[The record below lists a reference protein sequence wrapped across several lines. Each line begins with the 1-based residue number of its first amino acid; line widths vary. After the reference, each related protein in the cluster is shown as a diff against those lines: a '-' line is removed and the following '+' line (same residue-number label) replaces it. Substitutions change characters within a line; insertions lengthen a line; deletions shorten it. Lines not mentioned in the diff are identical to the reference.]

1 VRVLPHGKIAFIEL
15 SAGVA
20 WCSARG
26 GAGVRGSSS
35 RRNSTAQLME
45 YISFHRQQ
53 QKQQQLLTTAVYHSA
68 APVACFRGDLTPLHD
83 ALKFYHGLIIIII
96 IAYVIRLP
104 TSSTLST
111 LLPS

>member
-1 VRVLPHGKIAFIEL
+1 
-15 SAGVA
+15 
-20 WCSARG
+20 
-26 GAGVRGSSS
+26 
-35 RRNSTAQLME
+35 ME
-45 YISFHRQQ
+45 YISFHGLQQ
-53 QKQQQLLTTAVYHSA
+53 QQQQLLTTAVYHSA

-96 IAYVIRLP
+96 IIIAYVTRLP